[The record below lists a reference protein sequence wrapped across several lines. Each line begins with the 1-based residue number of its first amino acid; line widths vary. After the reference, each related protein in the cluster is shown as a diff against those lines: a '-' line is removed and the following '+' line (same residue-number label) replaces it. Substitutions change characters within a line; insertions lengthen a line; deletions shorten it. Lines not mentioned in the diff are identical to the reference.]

1 MLSLNNCKAGAKV
14 ENTEKIAILQKLI
27 QIQSVNGNEAAVAR
41 YLASLFEP
49 YRESAQVEFV
59 TYSPGR
65 DNLVVTIGH
74 PNGKQLGLSGHEDV
88 VDPGDLSQ
96 WHHDPFAGEIVD
108 GQLYGR
114 GASDM
119 KSGLAAIVIAMLE
132 LLADKTPLKGS
143 IRLLATVG
151 EETGEYG
158 AAQLTKAGYAD
169 QLAGLV
175 IAEPTGLDKIAYT
188 ARGVIDYH
196 VDSIGKSV
204 HSAQSTKGINAIDN
218 LIVFYNEITA
228 MMQGLDK
235 IDPVLGGLLHNVDLI
250 SGGEQINTIPGKA
263 RLSANVRTIPAYPNQ
278 MIYDIL
284 EKLVHRLND
293 RSGFQLKLSYSY
305 PEEAIPGRPDAP
317 LVKLAQKIGHRIIG
331 NRVIPVGSGGA
342 SDASEFLQSK
352 ARFSAIVYGPGTNTS
367 HEADEYVEIDE
378 FLQATV
384 LYRKLAL
391 AFLEGE

>member
-1 MLSLNNCKAGAKV
+1 MD
-14 ENTEKIAILQKLI
+14 ETEKIAILQKLI
-27 QIQSVNGNEAAVAR
+27 QIKSVNGNEAAVAR
-41 YLASLFEP
+41 YIASLFEP
-49 YRESAQVEFV
+49 YQQSAKVEFV

-65 DNLVVTIGH
+65 DNLVITIGN

-88 VDPGDLSQ
+88 VDPGELST
-96 WHHDPFAGEIVD
+96 WHHDPFAGEIAAGNV
-108 GQLYGR
+108 YGR

-132 LLADKTPLKGS
+132 LLADGTPLNGS

-169 QLAGLV
+169 QLAALV

-204 HSAQSTKGINAIDN
+204 HSAQSAKGINAIDN
-218 LIVFYNEITA
+218 LIVFYNEVTEI
-228 MMQGLDK
+228 MQRLDK

-250 SGGEQINTIPGKA
+250 SGGEQINTIPGEA

-293 RSGFQLKLSYSY
+293 RAGFQLKLSYSY
-305 PEEAIPGRPDAP
+305 PEEAVPGRSNAP
-317 LVKLAQKIGHRIIG
+317 LVKLAQKIGHRVIG
-331 NRVIPVGSGGA
+331 NRVIPVGAGGA

-352 ARFSAIVYGPGTNTS
+352 AQFSAIVYGPGTNTS
-367 HEADEYVEIDE
+367 HEPDEYIEIE
-378 FLQATV
+378 QFLQATM
-384 LYRKLAL
+384 LYRNLAL
-391 AFLEGE
+391 AFLAGEGN

>member
-1 MLSLNNCKAGAKV
+1 MLVLNNNKVASAV

-27 QIQSVNGNEAAVAR
+27 QIKSVNGNEAAVAR
-41 YLASLFEP
+41 YIASLFAP
-49 YRESAQVEFV
+49 YEHRAKVEAV
-59 TYSPGR
+59 TYAPDR
-65 DNLVVTIGH
+65 DNLVVTIGD
-74 PNGKQLGLSGHEDV
+74 PEGRQLGFSGHEDV
-88 VDPGDLSQ
+88 VDPGDISA

-108 GQLYGR
+108 GNLYGR

-119 KSGLAAIVIAMLE
+119 KSGLAAVVIAMLE
-132 LLADKTPLKGS
+132 LLEDDVPLNGS

-158 AAQLTKAGYAD
+158 AAQLTKGGYAD

-188 ARGVIDYH
+188 SRGVIDYH

-204 HSAQSTKGINAIDN
+204 HSAQSSKGINAIDN
-218 LIVFYNEITA
+218 LIVFYNEVTA
-228 MMQGLDK
+228 IMQQFDK

-250 SGGEQINTIPGKA
+250 SGGEQINSIPGKA

-278 MIYDIL
+278 LIYDTL

-305 PEEAIPGRPDAP
+305 PEEAIPGRADAP
-317 LVKLAQKIGHRIIG
+317 LVKLAQKIGHRIVG
-331 NRVIPVGSGGA
+331 NRVMPVGAGGA
-342 SDASEFLQSK
+342 SDASEFLRAN
-352 ARFSAIVYGPGTNTS
+352 ARFSAIVYGPGTDTS
-367 HEADEYVEIDE
+367 HEADEYVEVE
-378 FLQATV
+378 QFLQATV

-391 AFLEGE
+391 AFLAG

>member
-1 MLSLNNCKAGAKV
+1 MLSLNNIKVEAEV
-14 ENTEKIAILQKLI
+14 ENTDKIAILQKLI
-27 QIQSVNGNEAAVAR
+27 QIKSVNGNEAAVAQ
-41 YLASLFEP
+41 YIVSLFEP
-49 YRESAQVEFV
+49 YQQSVKVEFV

-65 DNLVVTIGH
+65 DNLVVTIGA
-74 PNGKQLGLSGHEDV
+74 PDGKQLGLSGHEDV
-88 VDPGDLSQ
+88 VDPGELSD

-108 GQLYGR
+108 GNLYGR

-132 LLADKTPLKGS
+132 LLEDGTPLKGS

-169 QLAGLV
+169 SLAGLV

-204 HSAQSTKGINAIDN
+204 HSAQSSKGINAIDN
-218 LIVFYNEITA
+218 LIVFYNEVTKI
-228 MMQGLDK
+228 MQTLDK
-235 IDPVLGGLLHNVDLI
+235 MDPVLGGLLHNVDLI

-293 RSGFQLKLSYSY
+293 RPGFQLKLSYSY
-305 PEEAIPGRPDAP
+305 PEEAVPGRPDAP
-317 LVKLAQKIGHRIIG
+317 LVKLAQKIGHRVIG
-331 NRVIPVGSGGA
+331 NCVIPVGAGGA
-342 SDASEFLQSK
+342 SDASEFLQAKS
-352 ARFSAIVYGPGTNTS
+352 RFSAIVYGPGTNTS
-367 HEADEYVEIDE
+367 HEADEYVEIE
-378 FLQATV
+378 QFLQATE

-391 AFLEGE
+391 AFLE

>member
-1 MLSLNNCKAGAKV
+1 M
-14 ENTEKIAILQKLI
+14 ENTDKIAILQKLV
-27 QIQSVNGNEAAVAR
+27 QIESVNGNEAVVAH

-49 YRESAQVEFV
+49 YHQSAKVELV

-65 DNLVVTIGH
+65 DNLVVTIGQ
-74 PNGKQLGLSGHEDV
+74 PEGKQLGLSGHEDV
-88 VDPGDLSQ
+88 VDPGNLAA

-108 GQLYGR
+108 GHLFGR

-132 LLADKTPLKGS
+132 LLENGTHLNGS
-143 IRLLATVG
+143 VRLLATVG

-169 QLAGLV
+169 HLAGLV

-204 HSAQSTKGINAIDN
+204 HSAQSAKGINAIDN
-218 LIVFYNEITA
+218 LIVFYNEVTEI
-228 MMQGLDK
+228 MKQFDK
-235 IDPVLGGLLHNVDLI
+235 MDPVLGGLLHNVDLI
-250 SGGEQINTIPGKA
+250 SGGEQINSIPDKA

-278 MIYDIL
+278 MIYDTL
-284 EKLVHRLND
+284 ERLVHHLND
-293 RSGFQLKLSYSY
+293 RPGFQLKLSYSY

-317 LVKLAQKIGHRIIG
+317 LVKLAQKIGHRVIG
-331 NRVIPVGSGGA
+331 NRVIPVGAGGA

-367 HEADEYVEIDE
+367 HEADEYVEINQ
-378 FLQATV
+378 FLQATL
-384 LYRKLAL
+384 LYRQLAL
-391 AFLEGE
+391 AFLVD